1 MLPYDKNREPWD
13 RANLHLNKMGIKQPH
28 VRMMTAAV
36 APLMWRGCSYG
47 AAKTELHEDVYRVL
61 CYSMRI
67 EHSPCAYPLFK
78 IVAKYDQ
85 AFYSDAENC
94 RLLYN
99 GLLEIVVKV
108 EALYK
113 ELTGDEFYEH
123 RKEDPLPG
131 PC

>member
-1 MLPYDKNREPWD
+1 MLPLSSDPWD
-13 RANLHLNKMGIKQPH
+13 RANIHLNKMGIKKQH

-36 APLMWRGCSYG
+36 APLMWHGYG
-47 AAKTELHEDVYRVL
+47 AGDRQTDLHEDIYRIV
-61 CYSMRI
+61 CYCMHI
-67 EHSPCAYPLFK
+67 TYSPCSYPIYK
-78 IVAKYDQ
+78 IIEKYDR

-94 RLLYN
+94 RTLYN
-99 GLLEIVVKV
+99 AILDIVIKV

-123 RKEDPLPG
+123 RAEIPLSG